1 MFKTKKKQMNPNI
14 TDTLVGEGSLFEG
27 RIKSEASLRI
37 EGMVTGD
44 MECTGDVTVG
54 EHGVVKSNIAAR
66 NIIIAGSV
74 HGNIMTKGILK
85 ITSTGKLYGNTT
97 AASLMIDEGGIFQGT
112 SKMEVKAT
120 QVEKHEN
127 EEKIQQTV
135 IPFSQGMQ

>member
-1 MFKTKKKQMNPNI
+1 MFKNKNKQMNPNI

-54 EHGVVKSNIAAR
+54 EHGVVKSNIIAR

-74 HGNIMTKGILK
+74 HGNIITKGILK
-85 ITSTGKLYGNTT
+85 ITATGKLYGNTT
-97 AASLMIDEGGIFQGT
+97 AASLMIDEGGVFQGT
-112 SKMEVKAT
+112 SKMEAKAAHG
-120 QVEKHEN
+120 EKQEN
-127 EEKIQQTV
+127 EEKIQPTV
-135 IPFSQGMQ
+135 IP